1 MKKFLLNAFA
11 AALCC
16 MVSAATMLAWKIAKG
31 QKAAETAFA
40 LPPGTE
46 ALHIGNSH
54 TGYTFVQDP
63 KFRNKVIYTSGAPFQ
78 TAAVSLLELDRL
90 GYLDGVKLCTMDCD
104 IATMS
109 FSARYKTLYRHW
121 RETMAYSMENI
132 RLFPMHPATLW
143 IHAATMIGLP
153 TAFGDPYTRGL
164 GQVAK
169 ERWDMKTPQVKKRDL
184 NRVFP
189 RGGHGEVVP
198 LHIDS
203 AQKEALLS
211 SVRAVKEVC
220 DRREIVLFLFAGPLA
235 KDHPGR
241 KRPELYRDCS
251 EIVSEIRA
259 MGVAYADFSA
269 SCPDS
274 MFMNSDHLH
283 EEGAEKFTEAF
294 FDAMA
299 KLVPRKKQDGKD
311 GEVWR
316 DGNIEFGN
324 AVQSYIGRRMLQE
337 NAGAGGGD

>member
-16 MVSAATMLAWKIAKG
+16 MASAATMLAWKIAKG

-54 TGYTFVQDP
+54 TGCTFVQDP
-63 KFRNKVIYTSGAPFQ
+63 KFRNKVIYAPGAPFQ

-104 IATMS
+104 IVTMAY
-109 FSARYKTLYRHW
+109 SASAESLNKHW
-121 RETMAYSMENI
+121 RETMAYALENI
-132 RLFPMHPATLW
+132 QLFPEDSVVLW
-143 IHAATMIGLP
+143 LHAATMIGWP
-153 TAFGDPYTRGL
+153 TAFGGVKIVGTGHFT
-164 GQVAK
+164 
-169 ERWDMKTPQVKKRDL
+169 KTFWLSMTGKPRNEHLSRRMPRDKSG
-184 NRVFP
+184 NA
-189 RGGHGEVVP
+189 VP
-198 LHIDS
+198 LHIEPR
-203 AQKEALLS
+203 QKEALIA
-211 SVRAVKEVC
+211 SVSAVKEVC
-220 DRREIVLFLFAGPLA
+220 DRRGIELLLFASPLA
-235 KDHPGR
+235 ADDPGR
-241 KRPELYRDCS
+241 TCPELYRDCS
-251 EIVSEIRA
+251 EIVGEIRA
-259 MGVAYADFSA
+259 MGVAYADLSA

-299 KLVPRKKQDGKD
+299 KLFPRKKQDGKD

>member
-54 TGYTFVQDP
+54 TGCTFVQDP
-63 KFRNKVIYTSGAPFQ
+63 KFRNKVIYTPGAPFQ

-104 IATMS
+104 IASM
-109 FSARYKTLYRHW
+109 FYSANYGSLGKHW

-143 IHAATMIGLP
+143 IHAATMIGWP
-153 TAFGDPYTRGL
+153 TAFGGPYAQGL

-169 ERWDMKTPQVKKRDL
+169 ERWDMKTPQVKKRNLSGD
-184 NRVFP
+184 FP
-189 RGGHGEVVP
+189 RGRNGDIIP
-198 LHIDS
+198 LQIDIE
-203 AQKEALLS
+203 QRKALLD
-211 SVRAVKEVC
+211 SVCAVKEVC
-220 DRREIVLFLFAGPLA
+220 DRRGIVLLLFAGPLA

-274 MFMNSDHLH
+274 MFKNSNHLH